1 MSTESAKEWLDQAK
15 SEIKRIQTTFAA
27 VGVFIVVLSYT
38 LSLQFFQLREYQKD
52 HREVSTILSH
62 RWDKLESVYH
72 QAPFKKYYDEELRP
86 WYLLCLATRERNK
99 VLRDQVKLFKTDQ
112 SETTIRRID
121 SALMFLGEYNS
132 SLQSIINARQFNT
145 PFNDLD
151 SSKLKTLM
159 VLLSFR
165 PPDGEENLKAG
176 LTNARESAEVLL
188 AFDSQTVDELTKPPF
203 KMPLDVARELKR
215 EELKLPEHIAEI
227 LKAGIKLNVLTTFEL
242 EMEVEDVNTFGR
254 DRLTDQEKGEL
265 LADLDRG
272 RISSLRQLYA
282 RKAELKHEIDSRQ
295 ANSFTTGPEISI
307 PLLGIPIPLNLFGL
321 LGGVLNVALLVYLLW
336 LLARLKDSFAKASA
350 ASDGRDVELFSA
362 IASAL
367 PLARLKHKPRLVL
380 SLVVLV
386 MPSLLTALLLIAKVR
401 FRFFPMVIVIS
412 SIILTTC
419 LAYEYQRKARAIA
432 QTQVP

>member
-1 MSTESAKEWLDQAK
+1 MHA
-15 SEIKRIQTTFAA
+15 
-27 VGVFIVVLSYT
+27 
-38 LSLQFFQLREYQKD
+38 SL
-52 HREVSTILSH
+52 ILH
-62 RWDKLESVYH
+62 
-72 QAPFKKYYDEELRP
+72 
-86 WYLLCLATRERNK
+86 
-99 VLRDQVKLFKTDQ
+99 
-112 SETTIRRID
+112 
-121 SALMFLGEYNS
+121 
-132 SLQSIINARQFNT
+132 
-145 PFNDLD
+145 FNDLD

-188 AFDSQTVDELTKPPF
+188 AFDSHTVDELTKPPF